1 MLVDRQ
7 VVRQAVRALGLGQQP
22 LCVHASFR
30 SFGGVTGGPEAVVDG
45 LLDEGCTVLVPTFSW
60 GYAVPPPP
68 GLRPARNGWPLGP
81 TAGIGRVYDPLSREL
96 DPDMGAVAAAILE
109 RPEHVRGQHPLC
121 SFSAV
126 GPQAPRL
133 IAPQSAVQ
141 VYAPLDMLGQAGGS
155 IVLMGVG
162 LEALT
167 LLHLAE
173 QRAGRQLFWRWAND
187 AAGRARAV
195 AAGGC
200 SDGFGRLAPV
210 LDALTRETRVGR
222 SRWRVLPARPALD
235 VATEEI
241 RKHPTMTHCGAEA
254 CARCDD
260 AIQGGPPDLVP
271 PGL

>member
-7 VVRQAVRALGLGQQP
+7 GVRQAVRPLGLGQQP

-30 SFGGVTGGPEAVVDG
+30 SFGGVRGGPEAVVDG
-45 LLDEGCTVLVPTFSW
+45 LLEEGCTVLVPTFSW

-68 GLRPARNGWPLGP
+68 GLRLARNGLPLGP
-81 TAGIGRVYDPLSREL
+81 ADGIGRVYDPQSREL
-96 DPDMGAVAAAILE
+96 DADMGAVAAALLD

-121 SFSAV
+121 SFTAV
-126 GPQAPRL
+126 GPQAQRL
-133 IAPQSAVQ
+133 IALQSAVQ
-141 VYAPLDMLGQAGGS
+141 VYAPLEMLAQAGGS

-187 AAGRARAV
+187 AAGHARAV

-210 LDALTRETRVGR
+210 LDPLTRETLVGM
-222 SRWRVLPARPALD
+222 SRWRVLPARPALA
-235 VATEEI
+235 VATAEI
-241 RKHPTMTHCGAEA
+241 RTHPTITHCGAAA
-254 CARCDD
+254 CACCAD
-260 AIQGGPPDLVP
+260 AVQGGPPDLVHP
-271 PGL
+271 WL